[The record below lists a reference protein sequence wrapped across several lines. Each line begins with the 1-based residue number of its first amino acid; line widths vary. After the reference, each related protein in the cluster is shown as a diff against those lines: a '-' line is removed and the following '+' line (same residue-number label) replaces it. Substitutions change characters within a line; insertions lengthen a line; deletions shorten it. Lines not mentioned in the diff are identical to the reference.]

1 MQNTCRKTNRRFR
14 LHAVEQT
21 FKKKDESKYST
32 MRPRANETLGD
43 SHNWCLLRAG
53 GLSLHMGHCIVMGEA
68 LLVVVVPQEAPRIGT
83 YSHFKK
89 QKIFFWQGPR
99 ACRTCL
105 DPTSKIAEAADKA
118 EGSCYMPHD
127 VTGLPKKTSSKRQ
140 IWSKGNKSGTGG
152 CTSLFFFKRM
162 SSEKQSTEGCC

>member
-1 MQNTCRKTNRRFR
+1 MCRTRAEKNKQKDR

-32 MRPRANETLGD
+32 MSPRANKTPGD
-43 SHNWCLLRAG
+43 SQSWCILQAR

-89 QKIFFWQGPR
+89 KIFFWQGP
-99 ACRTCL
+99 
-105 DPTSKIAEAADKA
+105 EHAAHA
-118 EGSCYMPHD
+118 
-127 VTGLPKKTSSKRQ
+127 
-140 IWSKGNKSGTGG
+140 
-152 CTSLFFFKRM
+152 
-162 SSEKQSTEGCC
+162 